1 MLMVIFAV
9 QNLLGLNRS
18 HLFIFAFISFALG
31 NRSYPPKKNCYNLA
45 IVGGVTAHQRLE
57 LPTSEEAGLDP
68 KG

>member
-1 MLMVIFAV
+1 MVIFAV

-31 NRSYPPKKNCYNLA
+31 NRSPPPAKKKKNNLA
-45 IVGGVTAHQRLE
+45 IVGGVTVHQRLE